1 MFVCFCTSWCCL
13 HFRQLLLI
21 VSGRVTVVI
30 TYAITKHTNRFIELR
45 FHWLQA
51 FELSKDWFGKYPEEP
66 LTKSTFCTA
75 LLLYESV
82 CYRWLC
88 ESTNRQSCSIHL
100 KICLASNCNSRFVQS
115 IISFLAQ
122 NWLPLKK

>member
-1 MFVCFCTSWCCL
+1 MFVCFCRSWCCL

-30 TYAITKHTNRFIELR
+30 TYAITKTYLIELR

-75 LLLYESV
+75 LLLYESA

-115 IISFLAQ
+115 IISFPAQ
-122 NWLPLKK
+122 NWLPLEK